1 MVFGNKPT
9 GKLRSR
15 TNRAQPMTEI
25 AVLTMYVN
33 EQLLSRPA
41 VSGGVMRRRRQVAQV
56 CGARVEHARRATE
69 EHDRER
75 KCCKSAH
82 HPLR

>member
-25 AVLTMYVN
+25 TVLTLYVN
-33 EQLLSRPA
+33 ELLSRPA
-41 VSGGVMRRRRQVAQV
+41 VSAGVMRRRRQVAQV
-56 CGARVEHARRATE
+56 CDARVEHARRATE